1 MKTLVV
7 IATFCIAALM
17 LAACGTPAQNTT
29 ANPGADTTHPGTS
42 APTASALLAL
52 DQQAN
57 EAYFKSD
64 SKFFKR
70 ILSDEFTMR
79 EGGRAM
85 DKAAVV
91 QRVAGNK
98 CGVKDWKLEDPQ
110 MAKVDSDTYVLSYRA
125 SFDGSCTA
133 PDGKPMKLPSPIRG
147 ATVWVRAGDAWQ
159 AAFHGQDP
167 IFDPK
172 NPPPPAKAEGKK
184 KEPKKDVAAAAN
196 SNADPSTAAMMAVEK
211 NLWEA
216 WKDKNAKRIEEL
228 TSADLSFQNIFGTF
242 FARRADALKN
252 WTSDY
257 CNIKSVSLTDG
268 SSALLSPT
276 VGMLNRTGRAEGTCN
291 GQKLPPVPIYG
302 TSVFVKDGASWKLA
316 FSLNRLD

>member
-17 LAACGTPAQNTT
+17 LAACGTPANNTG
-29 ANPGADTTHPGTS
+29 ANPAADTAKPS
-42 APTASALLAL
+42 APTANALLAL
-52 DQQAN
+52 DQQATG
-57 EAYFKSD
+57 AYLKSD
-64 SKFFKR
+64 SKFFEK

-85 DKAAVV
+85 DKAAVI

-98 CGVKDWKLEDPQ
+98 CRVKDWKLDDPQ

-133 PDGKPMKLPSPIRG
+133 PDGKPMKLPSPIRA
-147 ATVWVRAGDAWQ
+147 ATVWVRAGDTWR

-184 KEPKKDVAAAAN
+184 KEPKKDVATAAN

-216 WKDKNAKRIEEL
+216 WKNKDAKRIEEL

-242 FARRADALKN
+242 FAHRADALKN

-257 CNIKSVSLTDG
+257 CNIKSVSVTDG
-268 SSALLSPT
+268 ASALLSPT